1 MKEKYNQVNR
11 SKKEIFFNNLIGGVA
26 WGIGA
31 TIGLALIV
39 SLLGLLA
46 GFVDLVPIVGDFI
59 SEIINYLIS
68 KNPNL

>member
-1 MKEKYNQVNR
+1 MKERYNNIHQG
-11 SKKEIFFNNLIGGVA
+11 KKQIFINNLVGGVA

-31 TIGLALIV
+31 TIGLAIIIGG
-39 SLLGLLA
+39 LGLLA
-46 GFVDLVPIVGDFI
+46 GYVDLVPVVGDFI